1 MSESNLAGEV
11 MASREGRRLVKARI
25 SRWSEE
31 EGRERREGSERNNTR
46 VSRKSQGRSRKN
58 CDRKGYWSA

>member
-1 MSESNLAGEV
+1 MSEGNLAGEM

-31 EGRERREGSERNNTR
+31 EGRERRERFDRKNSRE
-46 VSRKSQGRSRKN
+46 SRKSQVGSRKY
-58 CDRKGYWSA
+58 CDRGGY